1 MGHRLGWWRPLPLHE
16 GQGHHADV
24 SLQLASTTQLGP
36 PPAAV
41 IPVHRPCTHSPG
53 LQWLLLL
60 RLLLL
65 MLLLR
70 NGQARIEM

>member
-1 MGHRLGWWRPLPLHE
+1 VR
-16 GQGHHADV
+16 
-24 SLQLASTTQLGP
+24 LQLATSTTQLGP

-41 IPVHRPCTHSPG
+41 IPAHCPCTHSPG
-53 LQWLLLL
+53 LQWLLR

-70 NGQARIEM
+70 NGHARIEM